1 MGFAKRFA
9 GFVAAV
15 LVGVVL
21 TRTAMAHTTHA
32 REAVDGDVLASI
44 AAPHAPVI
52 PADALRLRIIA
63 NSDSP
68 RDQALKLAVRN
79 AVIERVG
86 GWLQGAHS
94 EAEARAIVEEHV
106 PQIRATALA
115 VEAAWHVDEPVQVEV
130 ARVPFPTKEYGNV
143 IYPAGEY
150 EALRIVLGRGQGA
163 NWWCVLYPPLCF
175 IDITEGD
182 AVPNTGGFPDL
193 PPLETLSIPTGDGH
207 TQKVQVRLW
216 TLDHAEEIVRAL
228 TARLR

>member
-9 GFVAAV
+9 GWVTAV
-15 LVGVVL
+15 LIGVAL
-21 TRTAMAHTTHA
+21 SRAAMAHA
-32 REAVDGDVLASI
+32 NVRGAGDGDVLASI
-44 AAPHAPVI
+44 AAPHAPAI
-52 PADALRLRIIA
+52 PEDALRLRIIA

-79 AVIERVG
+79 AVIEQVG
-86 GWLQGAHS
+86 RWLQGAHS
-94 EAEARAIVEEHV
+94 EAQARAIVEAHV

-115 VEAAWHVDEPVQVEV
+115 VEAAWHVDQSVQVEV
-130 ARVPFPTKEYGNV
+130 ARVPFPTKVYGNLV
-143 IYPAGEY
+143 YPAGEY

-216 TLDHAEEIVRAL
+216 TLDHAEEWIRAIA
-228 TARLR
+228 ARFH

>member
-9 GFVAAV
+9 GFVTAI
-15 LVGVVL
+15 LVGVAL
-21 TRTAMAHTTHA
+21 SRAAMAHA
-32 REAVDGDVLASI
+32 NVRGASDGDVLASI
-44 AAPHAPVI
+44 AAPHAPAI
-52 PADALRLRIIA
+52 PEDALRLRIIA

-79 AVIERVG
+79 AVIEQVG

-94 EAEARAIVEEHV
+94 ELEARAIVEAHV

-130 ARVPFPTKEYGNV
+130 ARVPFPTKEYGNIV
-143 IYPAGEY
+143 YPAGEY

-216 TLDHAEEIVRAL
+216 TLDHAEEWIRAIA
-228 TARLR
+228 ARFH